1 MVVWNCVRKLFKGG
15 RGQPIDLNP
24 TSSLSIST
32 YYSLDRN
39 TVRILTMA
47 ATQVIS
53 ENHHLAGARNALSKE
68 ACMKMYDEW
77 ASSYNSDL
85 ADASQN
91 YVAPILT
98 AQTAI
103 QFNTNPRATVLD
115 AGCGTGLVGE
125 ALAKSHKM
133 VIDGAD
139 LSPPMLKIC
148 KDTGVYRDTLL
159 VDLTK
164 AIDRP
169 DESYD
174 IITCCGTFT
183 RGHVGPDPALREFI
197 RLLKPNG
204 IIVATV
210 LHEIWLSG
218 GYKVEVD
225 KIESEGLAKVLST
238 DVKDY
243 RAGAGDKATF
253 LVLKKTSA

>member
-1 MVVWNCVRKLFKGG
+1 
-15 RGQPIDLNP
+15 
-24 TSSLSIST
+24 
-32 YYSLDRN
+32 
-39 TVRILTMA
+39 MA
-47 ATQVIS
+47 TTQVIS
-53 ENHHLAGARNALSKE
+53 ENFHLAGARNALSKE
-68 ACMKMYDEW
+68 ACMKLYDEW
-77 ASSYNSDL
+77 AASYNNDL

-103 QFNTNPRATVLD
+103 QYNTNPRAIVLD

-125 ALAKSHKM
+125 ALAKSNSL

-139 LSPPMLKIC
+139 LSPPMLKIA

-174 IITCCGTFT
+174 LITCCGTFT

-197 RLLKPNG
+197 RLLKPDG
-204 IIVATV
+204 IIVATI
-210 LHEIWLSG
+210 LQEIWLSG
-218 GYKVEVD
+218 GYKAEID
-225 KIESEGLAKVLST
+225 KIESEGLGKVLSK

-243 RAGAGDKATF
+243 RRGPGDKATF
-253 LVLKKTSA
+253 LVLKKSSA

>member
-1 MVVWNCVRKLFKGG
+1 
-15 RGQPIDLNP
+15 
-24 TSSLSIST
+24 
-32 YYSLDRN
+32 
-39 TVRILTMA
+39 MA

-53 ENHHLAGARNALSKE
+53 ENFHLAGARNALSKE
-68 ACMKMYDEW
+68 ACMKLYDEW
-77 ASSYNSDL
+77 AASYNNDL

-125 ALAKSHKM
+125 ALAKSNSL

-139 LSPPMLKIC
+139 LSPPMLKIA

-174 IITCCGTFT
+174 LITCCGTFT

-197 RLLKPNG
+197 RLLKPDG
-204 IIVATV
+204 IIVATI
-210 LHEIWLSG
+210 LQEIWLSG
-218 GYKVEVD
+218 GYKAEID
-225 KIESEGLAKVLST
+225 KIESEGLGKVLSK

-243 RAGAGDKATF
+243 RRGPGDKATF
-253 LVLKKTSA
+253 LVLKKSSA